1 MSHTLE
7 SSGSLQGGLAILVQT
22 SLPIVGLRIGI
33 LDSIP
38 ITISTAKTGVTCV
51 NMKGKKIIMILEK
64 PKQKYRCFAPTF

>member
-1 MSHTLE
+1 MSHILE
-7 SSGSLQGGLAILVQT
+7 SSRSLQEGLAILIQT
-22 SLPIVGLRIGI
+22 NLPSLGLRIGI